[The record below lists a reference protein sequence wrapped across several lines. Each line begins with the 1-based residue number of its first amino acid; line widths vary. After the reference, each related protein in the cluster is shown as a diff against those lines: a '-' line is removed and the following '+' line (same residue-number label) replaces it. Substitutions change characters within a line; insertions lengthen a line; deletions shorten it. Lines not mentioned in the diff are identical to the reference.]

1 EWIYDERG
9 NYIYFGTVESIPNG
23 LIWGIEIR
31 QPHELEEAISDI
43 GRKWSGRKETRE
55 NIVFGEEIYDNV
67 FKGSYTNTVKN
78 IIKTKGLEDC
88 MKLQGF
94 VFPPTK
100 IFSTID
106 LFLMPSQRIGE
117 SCPMVI
123 LEAMAAGVPVIATEV
138 GGIPEIVEH
147 GVTGYLIPPKDPQ
160 AIADAVEHVINN
172 PEEVKKIVE
181 NARRTVKERF
191 DFRENARQFVK
202 IYQELLDE
210 QR

>member
-1 EWIYDERG
+1 MDLYKDFKDSKLPPFQIGFVGRLIPEKG
-9 NYIYFGTVESIPNG
+9 VEDFLSAASVLLPDHP
-23 LIWGIEIR
+23 EIR
-31 QPHELEEAISDI
+31 Y
-43 GRKWSGRKETRE
+43 
-55 NIVFGEEIYDNV
+55 IVFGEEIYDNV